1 MKKDELIEILNYNPE
16 LDKYINE
23 YLNSEYN
30 TSKNTRESYATDLY
44 LLAKYYPKK
53 NLKNLTKENIQEY
66 LRNQN
71 KSSKTKARYLTA
83 INNFYK
89 YLIEIKAITIN
100 PCEGIKMPKI
110 EKKLPEYLTI
120 EEVDNLLDIRTSS
133 AYDQRNKAMLE
144 VLYATGMRIS
154 ELCNLT
160 TSNLFLEDKL
170 IKVMGKG
177 SKERLVP
184 INDIAIEFLNNY
196 LKFGRNELLGTSTCE
211 YVFISSRHVK
221 ITRQAFFKYIKK
233 LCQEKGINKKI
244 SPHILRH
251 SFATH
256 LLNNGADL
264 RIVQELLGHSDIS
277 TTQIYTHLSTE
288 KLEKEYDKHPLM
300 QEKSHH

>member
-1 MKKDELIEILNYNPE
+1 
-16 LDKYINE
+16 
-23 YLNSEYN
+23 
-30 TSKNTRESYATDLY
+30 
-44 LLAKYYPKK
+44 
-53 NLKNLTKENIQEY
+53 
-66 LRNQN
+66 
-71 KSSKTKARYLTA
+71 
-83 INNFYK
+83 
-89 YLIEIKAITIN
+89 
-100 PCEGIKMPKI
+100 
-110 EKKLPEYLTI
+110 
-120 EEVDNLLDIRTSS
+120 
-133 AYDQRNKAMLE
+133 MLE

-184 INDIAIEFLNNY
+184 INDTAIEFLNNY

-211 YVFISSRHVK
+211 YIFISSRHTK

-233 LCQEKGINKKI
+233 LCQEKGIKKQI

-288 KLEKEYDKHPLM
+288 KPPLSRGFSIFN
-300 QEKSHH
+300 EILY